1 VVHPTVAEWSSKP
14 WTTAPLVAIDLEGTG
29 AQDRVDEAILEI
41 AAIRLLDGVPDT
53 DTAYTTLVNPGR
65 YVPPRPW
72 ISPGLAGDALASAPE
87 LAAVE
92 PHLAARLNGHI
103 LIGHNVGVDWRLL
116 RRHCSAITP
125 AALLDTHKLARTLN
139 VPGPRGL
146 ANLLD
151 EMHLI
156 EAVNAAA
163 PGSQPHRAL
172 WDTAGTALLL
182 GALIHRGWPS
192 TPTLATVI
200 NACGHPIEDANPTV
214 STSDDATLF

>member
-1 VVHPTVAEWSSKP
+1 MVHPTVAEWSSKP
-14 WTTAPLVAIDLEGTG
+14 WTAAPLVAIDLEGTG
-29 AQDRVDEAILEI
+29 GQDRDDEAILEI

-65 YVPPRPW
+65 PVPLRPW
-72 ISPGLAGDALASAPE
+72 ISPGLAGDALAGAPA
-87 LAAVE
+87 LTAVE
-92 PHLAARLNGHI
+92 PYLAARLNGRV

-116 RRHCSAITP
+116 RRRCPTITP
-125 AALLDTHKLARTLN
+125 AALLDTHKLARALN

-151 EMHLI
+151 AMHLI

-172 WDTAGTALLL
+172 WDTVGTALLL
-182 GALIHRGWPS
+182 GPLIRSGWPS
-192 TPTLATVI
+192 APTFATLF
-200 NACGHPIEDANPTV
+200 NACGHPVEDASPTV
-214 STSDDATLF
+214 STSTDATLF